1 MLPEE
6 SSKPVRRIFSAFRQT
21 ICRIRPKDRGRVS
34 GNGKRNSKNV
44 PLLIII
50 GFCLWVWAELAA
62 LVAIGGELGVLL
74 TIAGIFVTAMVG
86 IWLLRNQG
94 RAIMSSLQAQLARGE
109 APVASL
115 AAGTSIM
122 AGAVL
127 MLIPGYLTDAIG
139 LVMFLPVIR
148 TLIGGS
154 LLNWLTSRSEF
165 MMRGR
170 MPFGTGGADFHWTSD
185 NLTRSNTYQTEE
197 NDVIEGDF
205 EERHPKSK
213 RLDRH

>member
-1 MLPEE
+1 M
-6 SSKPVRRIFSAFRQT
+6 
-21 ICRIRPKDRGRVS
+21 
-34 GNGKRNSKNV
+34 

-148 TLIGGS
+148 TLIGAS
-154 LLNWLTSRSEF
+154 LLKWLTSRGGF
-165 MMRGR
+165 MMRGA
-170 MPFGTGGADFHWTSD
+170 MPFGTSGSNFHSAND
-185 NLTRSNTYQTEE
+185 NPAQGNTYRTEE
-197 NDVIEGDF
+197 DDVIEGNF
-205 EERHPKSK
+205 EERHPDSK
-213 RLDRH
+213 QLDRH

>member
-1 MLPEE
+1 M
-6 SSKPVRRIFSAFRQT
+6 
-21 ICRIRPKDRGRVS
+21 
-34 GNGKRNSKNV
+34 

-109 APVASL
+109 APVTSL

-139 LVMFLPVIR
+139 LVLFLPVIR
-148 TLIGGS
+148 TLIGA
-154 LLNWLTSRSEF
+154 LLLKWLTSRGGS
-165 MMRGR
+165 MMRGG
-170 MPFGTGGADFHWTSD
+170 MPFGTSGSSFHWTND
-185 NLTRSNTYQTEE
+185 NPARGNTYQPPED
-197 NDVIEGDF
+197 DVIEGDF
-205 EERHPKSK
+205 EERHPDNKK
-213 RLDRH
+213 LDRH

>member
-21 ICRIRPKDRGRVS
+21 ICRIRPKRPGPVVRYWETEQ
-34 GNGKRNSKNV
+34 KNV

-50 GFCLWVWAELAA
+50 GFCLWVWAELAT

-74 TIAGIFVTAMVG
+74 TIAGIFVTAVVG

-148 TLIGGS
+148 TLIGAS
-154 LLNWLTSRSEF
+154 LLKWLTSHGKF
-165 MMRGR
+165 MMRGG
-170 MPFGTGGADFHWTSD
+170 MPFGTGGPDFHWTKDS
-185 NLTRSNTYQTEE
+185 LTQGNACRTEE
-197 NDVIEGDF
+197 DDVIEGDF
-205 EERHPKSK
+205 EELHSDSK
-213 RLDRH
+213 KLDRH

>member
-1 MLPEE
+1 M
-6 SSKPVRRIFSAFRQT
+6 
-21 ICRIRPKDRGRVS
+21 S
-34 GNGKRNSKNV
+34 GNGKRNRKNV

-94 RAIMSSLQAQLARGE
+94 RAIMSSLQAQLACGE

-148 TLIGGS
+148 TLIGAS
-154 LLNWLTSRSEF
+154 LLKWLTNRGGF
-165 MMRGR
+165 MMRGG
-170 MPFGTGGADFHWTSD
+170 MPFGAGGFDFHWTND
-185 NLTRSNTYQTEE
+185 NPAQGNTYRTEKD
-197 NDVIEGDF
+197 DVIEGDF
-205 EERHPKSK
+205 EERHPDSK
-213 RLDRH
+213 QLDRH

>member
-1 MLPEE
+1 M
-6 SSKPVRRIFSAFRQT
+6 S
-21 ICRIRPKDRGRVS
+21 D
-34 GNGKRNSKNV
+34 NGKRNRKNV

-50 GFCLWVWAELAA
+50 GFCLWVWVELAV
-62 LVAIGGELGVLL
+62 LVAVSGELGVLL
-74 TIAGIFVTAMVG
+74 TIAGIFATAMLG

-122 AGAVL
+122 VGAVL

-154 LLNWLTSRSEF
+154 LLKWLTNHGGF
-165 MMRGR
+165 MMRAR
-170 MPFGTGGADFHWTSD
+170 MPFGIGESDFHWTDD
-185 NLTRSNTYQTEE
+185 NPARGNTYRTGED
-197 NDVIEGDF
+197 DVIEGDF
-205 EERHPKSK
+205 EERHPNSK

>member
-1 MLPEE
+1 M
-6 SSKPVRRIFSAFRQT
+6 
-21 ICRIRPKDRGRVS
+21 
-34 GNGKRNSKNV
+34 

-62 LVAIGGELGVLL
+62 LVAIGSELGVLL

-115 AAGTSIM
+115 AAGTSVM

-127 MLIPGYLTDAIG
+127 MLIPGYLTDVIG

-148 TLIGGS
+148 TPIGAS
-154 LLNWLTSRSEF
+154 LMKWLTSRGGF
-165 MMRGR
+165 MMRGG
-170 MPFGTGGADFHWTSD
+170 MPFGTGGSNFHWTND
-185 NLTRSNTYQTEE
+185 NPGQGNTYQTEE
-197 NDVIEGDF
+197 YDVIEGDF
-205 EERHPKSK
+205 EENHPDNKQVNRH
-213 RLDRH
+213 

>member
-1 MLPEE
+1 M
-6 SSKPVRRIFSAFRQT
+6 
-21 ICRIRPKDRGRVS
+21 S
-34 GNGKRNSKNV
+34 GNGKRNRKNV

-148 TLIGGS
+148 TLIGAS
-154 LLNWLTSRSEF
+154 LLKWLTSRGGF
-165 MMRGR
+165 MMRGG
-170 MPFGTGGADFHWTSD
+170 MPFGAGGSDFHWTND
-185 NLTRSNTYQTEE
+185 NPAQGNTYRTEE
-197 NDVIEGDF
+197 DDVIEGDF
-205 EERHPKSK
+205 EERHPDSK
-213 RLDRH
+213 QLDRH

>member
-1 MLPEE
+1 M
-6 SSKPVRRIFSAFRQT
+6 
-21 ICRIRPKDRGRVS
+21 
-34 GNGKRNSKNV
+34 

-62 LVAIGGELGVLL
+62 LVAIGSELGILL
-74 TIAGIFVTAMVG
+74 TITGIFVTGMVG

-94 RAIMSSLQAQLARGE
+94 RTIMSSLQAQLAHGE

-115 AAGTSIM
+115 ANGTSIM

-165 MMRGR
+165 MMRGG
-170 MPFGTGGADFHWTSD
+170 MPFGTGGSDFHWTSD
-185 NLTRSNTYQTEE
+185 NSTQSNTYRTEE

>member
-1 MLPEE
+1 M
-6 SSKPVRRIFSAFRQT
+6 
-21 ICRIRPKDRGRVS
+21 
-34 GNGKRNSKNV
+34 

-148 TLIGGS
+148 TLIGAS
-154 LLNWLTSRSEF
+154 LLKWLTRRGGL
-165 MMRGR
+165 MMRGG
-170 MPFGTGGADFHWTSD
+170 MPFGTARSDFRRTGD
-185 NLTRSNTYQTEE
+185 NPMRGNTNQPEE
-197 NDVIEGDF
+197 EDVIEGDF
-205 EERHPKSK
+205 EERQPDGKK
-213 RLDRH
+213 LDRH

>member
-1 MLPEE
+1 ME
-6 SSKPVRRIFSAFRQT
+6 
-21 ICRIRPKDRGRVS
+21 
-34 GNGKRNSKNV
+34 NGKENV

-62 LVAIGGELGVLL
+62 LVVIGGELGVLL

-94 RAIMSSLQAQLARGE
+94 RAIVSSLQAQLARGE

-115 AAGTSIM
+115 AAGISVM

-139 LVMFLPVIR
+139 LVIFLPVIR
-148 TLIGGS
+148 TLIGAY
-154 LLNWLTSRSEF
+154 LLKWLISRGGF
-165 MMRGR
+165 MMRGG
-170 MPFGTGGADFHWTSD
+170 MLFGTSGFNFHRTND
-185 NLTRSNTYQTEE
+185 NPMQDNAYQTEE
-197 NDVIEGDF
+197 DDVIEGDF
-205 EERHPKSK
+205 EERHPDSK
-213 RLDRH
+213 QLDRH

>member
-1 MLPEE
+1 M
-6 SSKPVRRIFSAFRQT
+6 
-21 ICRIRPKDRGRVS
+21 
-34 GNGKRNSKNV
+34 

-74 TIAGIFVTAMVG
+74 TIAGNFVTAMVG

-148 TLIGGS
+148 TLIGAS
-154 LLNWLTSRSEF
+154 LLKWLTNRGGF
-165 MMRGR
+165 MMRGG
-170 MPFGTGGADFHWTSD
+170 MPFGAGRSDFHWTND
-185 NLTRSNTYQTEE
+185 NPAQGNTYRTEKD
-197 NDVIEGDF
+197 DVIEGDF
-205 EERHPKSK
+205 EERHPDSK
-213 RLDRH
+213 QLDRH

>member
-1 MLPEE
+1 M
-6 SSKPVRRIFSAFRQT
+6 
-21 ICRIRPKDRGRVS
+21 S
-34 GNGKRNSKNV
+34 GNGKRNRKNV

-62 LVAIGGELGVLL
+62 LVAIGSELGVLL

-148 TLIGGS
+148 TLIGAS
-154 LLNWLTSRSEF
+154 LLKWLTSRGGF
-165 MMRGR
+165 MMRGG
-170 MPFGTGGADFHWTSD
+170 MPFGTGGSDFRWTND
-185 NLTRSNTYQTEE
+185 NPAQGNTYRTEE
-197 NDVIEGDF
+197 DDVIEGDF
-205 EERHPKSK
+205 EERHPDIKQ
-213 RLDRH
+213 LDRH

>member
-1 MLPEE
+1 M
-6 SSKPVRRIFSAFRQT
+6 
-21 ICRIRPKDRGRVS
+21 
-34 GNGKRNSKNV
+34 

-74 TIAGIFVTAMVG
+74 TIASIFMTAMFG

-94 RAIMSSLQAQLARGE
+94 RAIMSSLQVQLARGE

-122 AGAVL
+122 TGAVL

-139 LVMFLPVIR
+139 VIMFLPVIR
-148 TLIGGS
+148 TLIGAS
-154 LLNWLTSRSEF
+154 LLKWLTT
-165 MMRGR
+165 RGGLMIR
-170 MPFGTGGADFHWTSD
+170 GGMPFRTGRSDFHWTND
-185 NLTRSNTYQTEE
+185 NPTRTNTYWTGED
-197 NDVIEGDF
+197 NVIEGDS
-205 EERHPKSK
+205 EERHPDSK
-213 RLDRH
+213 KLNRH

>member
-1 MLPEE
+1 MLAEE
-6 SSKPVRRIFSAFRQT
+6 SSKPIRRFFSAFRQ
-21 ICRIRPKDRGRVS
+21 PFAEYGQKDRGRVS
-34 GNGKRNSKNV
+34 GNGKRNRKNV

-148 TLIGGS
+148 TLIGAS
-154 LLNWLTSRSEF
+154 LLKWLTSRGGF
-165 MMRGR
+165 MMRGS
-170 MPFGTGGADFHWTSD
+170 MPFGNGRSDFHWTNNNSAQD
-185 NLTRSNTYQTEE
+185 NTYRTEE
-197 NDVIEGDF
+197 DDVIEGDF
-205 EERHPKSK
+205 EERHPDSK
-213 RLDRH
+213 QLDRH

>member
-1 MLPEE
+1 M
-6 SSKPVRRIFSAFRQT
+6 
-21 ICRIRPKDRGRVS
+21 S
-34 GNGKRNSKNV
+34 GNGKRNRKNV

-86 IWLLRNQG
+86 IGLLRNQG

-148 TLIGGS
+148 TLIGAS
-154 LLNWLTSRSEF
+154 LLNWLTSHSGF
-165 MMRGR
+165 MMRGG
-170 MPFGTGGADFHWTSD
+170 MPFGTGGSDFDWTKD
-185 NLTRSNTYQTEE
+185 NPAQGNTYRTEE
-197 NDVIEGDF
+197 DDVIEGDF
-205 EERHPKSK
+205 EERRPNSK
-213 RLDRH
+213 PLDHH

>member
-1 MLPEE
+1 MEQK
-6 SSKPVRRIFSAFRQT
+6 S
-21 ICRIRPKDRGRVS
+21 
-34 GNGKRNSKNV
+34 V

-62 LVAIGGELGVLL
+62 LVAIGSELGILL
-74 TIAGIFVTAMVG
+74 AIAGIFVTGMVG

-94 RAIMSSLQAQLARGE
+94 RTIMSSLQAQLAHGE

-115 AAGTSIM
+115 ANGTSIM

-148 TLIGGS
+148 TLIGAS
-154 LLNWLTSRSEF
+154 LLKWLTSRGGF
-165 MMRGR
+165 MIRGG
-170 MPFGTGGADFHWTSD
+170 MPFRTAGSNYHWTND
-185 NLTRSNTYQTEE
+185 NPTRSNTYQTGK
-197 NDVIEGDF
+197 DTVIEGDF
-205 EERHPKSK
+205 EERHPDSK
-213 RLDRH
+213 KLDRHK

>member
-1 MLPEE
+1 M
-6 SSKPVRRIFSAFRQT
+6 
-21 ICRIRPKDRGRVS
+21 
-34 GNGKRNSKNV
+34 

-62 LVAIGGELGVLL
+62 LVAVGSELGVMP

-94 RAIMSSLQAQLARGE
+94 RAIMSSLQAQLARGK

-115 AAGTSIM
+115 AAGTSIV
-122 AGAVL
+122 AGAML

-148 TLIGGS
+148 TLIGAS
-154 LLNWLTSRSEF
+154 LLKWLTSRGEF
-165 MMRGR
+165 MMRGG
-170 MPFGTGGADFHWTSD
+170 MPFGTGGSNFHWTKD
-185 NLTRSNTYQTEE
+185 NPARGNTYRTEE
-197 NDVIEGDF
+197 DDVIEGDV
-205 EERHPKSK
+205 EERHPDDKQ
-213 RLDRH
+213 LDRH